1 MMNLD
6 TALMD
11 SREMAEADRLT
22 VEMGGPVLELMEKA
36 GSGVASEII
45 SRWPLCR
52 VTVLCGPGN
61 NGGDGFVTARRLLEA
76 GWPVRLA
83 LLGSRG
89 TLKNETAQEAQRW
102 SGAVEPLEPAVLQ
115 DAQLIVDAVFGAG
128 LSRDLASPVLETLR
142 AAAEMKIPMVAV
154 DIPSGLMGDT
164 GEVLGAQPSVLT
176 VTCTRKK
183 PGHLLLPGRE
193 LCGEIVVTDIGT
205 PLSVLEKIAPQTFE
219 NDPKLWINELPQA
232 ASGGNKYD
240 RGHALI
246 VGGYP
251 ITGASRMAALGAARA
266 GSGLTT
272 IAVPQIALAIYAG
285 ALTSVMVHPL
295 THPQD
300 LAELMEDKR
309 FTAFLIGPGAGVGE
323 ETRQRAVAILDK
335 KRPTL
340 LDADA
345 LTSFQT
351 DPSALDGAIKGPC
364 VLTPHEGEFRRLFDF
379 KGDKLSRARAAAKRC
394 GAVVVLKG
402 SDTIIA
408 APDGRAIIN
417 SNAPSTLATAGS
429 GDVLSGII
437 LGLLAQ
443 GIDPFFASAAGVWM
457 HGAAADEFGP
467 GLISEDLPGLLPK
480 VFQQLYVLK

>member
-1 MMNLD
+1 
-6 TALMD
+6 
-11 SREMAEADRLT
+11 
-22 VEMGGPVLELMEKA
+22 
-36 GSGVASEII
+36 
-45 SRWPLCR
+45 
-52 VTVLCGPGN
+52 
-61 NGGDGFVTARRLLEA
+61 
-76 GWPVRLA
+76 
-83 LLGSRG
+83 
-89 TLKNETAQEAQRW
+89 
-102 SGAVEPLEPAVLQ
+102 
-115 DAQLIVDAVFGAG
+115 
-128 LSRDLASPVLETLR
+128 
-142 AAAEMKIPMVAV
+142 
-154 DIPSGLMGDT
+154 
-164 GEVLGAQPSVLT
+164 
-176 VTCTRKK
+176 
-183 PGHLLLPGRE
+183 
-193 LCGEIVVTDIGT
+193 
-205 PLSVLEKIAPQTFE
+205 
-219 NDPKLWINELPQA
+219 
-232 ASGGNKYD
+232 
-240 RGHALI
+240 
-246 VGGYP
+246 
-251 ITGASRMAALGAARA
+251 MAALGAARA

-351 DPSALDGAIKGPC
+351 DPSALDAAIKGPC